1 MGLATKYQAW
11 TQKYHSMK
19 DKNQRQTVD
28 LDWIQVL
35 FIVKRTL
42 EEILIQTI

>member
-11 TQKYHSMK
+11 TLNSMK